1 MRKIENVSINDQLIK
16 LAIPIEIKE
25 SEEMPDFN
33 QCSEANQIPAMLF
46 WMVQKQLEQ
55 LKQ

>member
-55 LKQ
+55 LK